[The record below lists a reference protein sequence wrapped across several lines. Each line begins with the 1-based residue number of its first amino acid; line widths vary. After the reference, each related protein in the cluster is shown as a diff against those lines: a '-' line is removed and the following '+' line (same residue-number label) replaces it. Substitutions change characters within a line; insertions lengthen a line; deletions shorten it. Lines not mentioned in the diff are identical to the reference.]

1 MALNIVTSAQPL
13 HIDHLITFIY
23 GDPGVWKT
31 SLAFTAKNPILFD
44 FDKGAY
50 RAGNRKDTVQIG
62 SWGEVANISK
72 DDLNGYDTIIIDTAG
87 RVLDMITDDLKK
99 DAKNIRR
106 GSNDLSMQG
115 YGKLGSMFT
124 TWLKSLRNMGKDIV
138 ILAHAG
144 EEKDGENV
152 IKRPD
157 MVGGSKKEV
166 YKVADMMGYMTV
178 VQGVNGAERKILFTP
193 NSSYFA
199 KDSGQLGDITV
210 QPVTTH
216 PTQLADIIQATK
228 DRINSMSAEQMAYV
242 KGLQDID
249 ELRSELLSVETVK
262 QLNDIKDGLDETSPA
277 ITQMKKDIWQ
287 IAKGLGFN
295 YNKETEKFE
304 TVAEEPENPEQVEE
318 VEEVEN
324 A

>member
-13 HIDHLITFIY
+13 QIDHLITFIY

-50 RAGNRKDTVQIG
+50 RAGNRKDTVQIQ
-62 SWGEVANISK
+62 SWSEVANISK

-87 RVLDMITDDLKK
+87 RVLDMITDDLKR

-106 GSNDLSMQG
+106 GSNELSMQG
-115 YGKLGSMFT
+115 YGKLGGIFT
-124 TWLKSLRNMGKDIV
+124 NWLKMLRNMGKDII
-138 ILAHAG
+138 ILAHSA
-144 EEKDGENV
+144 EDKDGEKV

-178 VQGVNGAERKILFTP
+178 VPGVNGEERKILFTP

-199 KDSGQLGDITV
+199 KDSGQIGDVTV
-210 QPVTTH
+210 LPVTAN

-228 DRINSMSAEQMAYV
+228 DRINNMSAEQMAYV
-242 KGLQDID
+242 KGLQALD
-249 ELRSELLSVETVK
+249 ELRGELVGVETVE
-262 QLNDIKDGLDETSPA
+262 QLNDLKSDLDETSPM
-277 ITQMKKDIWQ
+277 IKQMKADIWSTAQ
-287 IAKGLGFN
+287 GLGFT
-295 YNKETEKFE
+295 YNKATEKFE
-304 TVAEEPENPEQVEE
+304 VVTEAEAD
-318 VEEVEN
+318 N